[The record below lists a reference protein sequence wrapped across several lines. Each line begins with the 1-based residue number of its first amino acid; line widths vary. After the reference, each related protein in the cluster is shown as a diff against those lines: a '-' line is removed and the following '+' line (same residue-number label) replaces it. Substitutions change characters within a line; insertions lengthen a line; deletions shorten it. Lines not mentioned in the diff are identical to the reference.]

1 MSLQPGR
8 DQRQRG
14 EALRTR
20 VMVANALCAIT
31 ESQLQSG
38 EAARATAS
46 IKAIRGIVAEI
57 AALACEPDH
66 LSSGAARELSE
77 VIGELERRLVKMET
91 ALPQDKA
98 SG

>member
-1 MSLQPGR
+1 MNLQPDPDR
-8 DQRQRG
+8 QQRG

-38 EAARATAS
+38 EIERATAS
-46 IKAIRGIVAEI
+46 IKAIRGIMAEI
-57 AALACEPDH
+57 AAACEPDH

-77 VIGELERRLVKMET
+77 FIEELERRVVKMET
-91 ALPQDKA
+91 ALPRDKA